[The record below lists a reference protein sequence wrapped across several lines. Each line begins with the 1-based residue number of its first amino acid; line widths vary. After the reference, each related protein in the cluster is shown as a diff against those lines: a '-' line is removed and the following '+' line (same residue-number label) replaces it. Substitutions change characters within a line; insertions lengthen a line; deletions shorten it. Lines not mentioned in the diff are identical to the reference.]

1 MIRDKALWVESSS
14 GAEGCDPI
22 RRKDESEV
30 LEQKHNYSRKPVPT
44 PGSSPGAGFFGI
56 ML

>member
-1 MIRDKALWVESSS
+1 MSGIVFRRAKTAIRTGEKGESKA
-14 GAEGCDPI
+14 
-22 RRKDESEV
+22 
-30 LEQKHNYSRKPVPT
+30 LEQKHDYSRKSVST